1 MADRVYNFSQ
11 QTAFAFVFDVRQSN
25 ATRFKFYKK
34 NLQLSPRSRD
44 QINNL
49 FTSFCGPYN
58 RWQTT
63 VPLRH
68 RAEKFELNRLPGYAQ
83 KMYID
88 ETYPYD
94 STSAHMKRC
103 VVLRNILC

>member
-1 MADRVYNFSQ
+1 MADRVYNSSLLLSFLTYVSQ
-11 QTAFAFVFDVRQSN
+11 MQL
-25 ATRFKFYKK
+25 FKFYKK

-49 FTSFCGPYN
+49 LTSFCGPYN
-58 RWQTT
+58 MWQTA

-68 RAEKFELNRLPGYAQ
+68 RAEKFKLNRLPGYAQ

-94 STSAHMKRC
+94 STSVYMKRC
-103 VVLRNILC
+103 VVLRNIMC